1 MAEGLGATFE
11 NVEGGDVGRGR
22 DGPAL
27 LLLSLSPLP
36 DASTTGEAG
45 AAAGGAAAAK
55 SIVTPFLASISR
67 LDVCSSSNK
76 PLRTSSSIFA
86 TRLASSSCAG
96 PVNRDLRLRA
106 ERKDVM
112 TL

>member
-11 NVEGGDVGRGR
+11 KVDGGEVGRGR
-22 DGPAL
+22 VGPPAP
-27 LLLSLSPLP
+27 SSLP
-36 DASTTGEAG
+36 DASAVGAG
-45 AAAGGAAAAK
+45 AAACVAAK
-55 SIVTPFLASISR
+55 STVTPFLASISL
-67 LDVCSSSNK
+67 LDICSSSAR
-76 PLRTSSSIFA
+76 PARTSSSILA

-96 PVNRDLRLRA
+96 PANRILRLRA